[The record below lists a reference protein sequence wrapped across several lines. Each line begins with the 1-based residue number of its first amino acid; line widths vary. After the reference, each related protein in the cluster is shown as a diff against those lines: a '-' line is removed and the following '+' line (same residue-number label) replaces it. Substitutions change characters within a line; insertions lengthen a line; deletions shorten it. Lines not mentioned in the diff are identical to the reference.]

1 MVIIMSDKLYLD
13 NLKTTLNDDKSTIIY
28 EEYQIGPLEET
39 ILVPINLNVAKFKKY
54 YQKITSQRKG

>member
-28 EEYQIGPLEET
+28 EECQIGPLEET